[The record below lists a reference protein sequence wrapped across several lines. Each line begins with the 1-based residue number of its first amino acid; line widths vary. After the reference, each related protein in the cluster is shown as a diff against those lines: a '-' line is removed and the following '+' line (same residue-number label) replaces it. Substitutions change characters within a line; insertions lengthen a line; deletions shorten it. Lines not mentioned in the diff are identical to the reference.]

1 MVCRIQGWEG
11 MQVLGSHNM
20 VSMLHDPE
28 PLTRN
33 EAVEAAALKGG
44 QLFNAGGQHQAVESA
59 KIQGWRLQVH
69 MLGGA

>member
-1 MVCRIQGWEG
+1 
-11 MQVLGSHNM
+11 M